1 MPEARIDKFQ
11 SGLHFNLVRL
21 DQVSLFYFSLIQ
33 LTSKSIPCIE
43 F

>member
-1 MPEARIDKFQ
+1 MPEAGIDKFK

-21 DQVSLFYFSLIQ
+21 DRVSLFYVPLIQ